1 MAVAA
6 PVYVPTDTEVS
17 VEHPVA
23 FGHLSCSVASRQVHP
38 PPDERSA
45 PVLTARYSIVASWL
59 VSKSLT
65 SVVVCSRKYSGDS

>member
-17 VEHPVA
+17 IAHPRLLVTSPVV
-23 FGHLSCSVASRQVHP
+23 LLASKSTL

-45 PVLTARYSIVASWL
+45 PVLTARYSIVASW
-59 VSKSLT
+59 VASKSLT

>member
-17 VEHPVA
+17 IAHPRLLGTSPVVLLA
-23 FGHLSCSVASRQVHP
+23 GKSTPTRG
-38 PPDERSA
+38 A

-59 VSKSLT
+59 ASKSLT
-65 SVVVCSRKYSGDS
+65 SVVVCNRKYSGDS